1 MGIPRAPLFTA
12 SLLLATGVAVAPVL
26 AATHSAAPD
35 ATALPNPAAIPDDT
49 VLEAAGAR
57 IGLITINSAEIF
69 DLSDP
74 RENRWLYRAA
84 NRWHINTRAGVVR
97 AQLLFRSG
105 EPYLHRLLEES
116 ERKLRQL
123 NFLREPRI
131 RPLAYHDGVVDI
143 LVETHDVWT
152 LQLGPSF
159 GRSGGKNDS
168 SLEFQDHNLL
178 GFGKTLIAGFS
189 RGVDRDST
197 YFEWRD
203 PAVFGG
209 RWIDSLRWAK
219 NSDGRDWRV
228 QFVRPFYALDVHY
241 SAGLTLADGTGEDTR
256 YMLGSE
262 YDRYRHAA
270 RRFDL
275 YAGWSPGL
283 RAGHVLRLS
292 AGWRVERDNF
302 STLYSGAAPLPVT
315 LGPLPAARDLA
326 YPYMRADWLTDQFH
340 TTRNQDLIER
350 TEDLRFGLAA
360 SLQLGLASPAF
371 GADRRA
377 WVYAARA
384 DYGWPLTAR
393 QQLYAG
399 AGVSGRSEQGSA
411 VDRRTSADLAWY
423 WRTSR
428 RTLTHVRI
436 GGDAGHALDLDHYYE
451 LGGDSG
457 LRGYPL
463 RYQMGDARAQL
474 KIEER
479 VFTDWSWWRLFNVGG
494 AAFFDAGRTYGSN
507 PIGVP
512 QLGWLRDVGF
522 GLRLGNDRSALG
534 NVIHVDIATP
544 LNGENLSRLQF
555 LVSTEATL

>member
-1 MGIPRAPLFTA
+1 MGIPCAPLFA
-12 SLLLATGVAVAPVL
+12 VSLLLAAGIAAAPVR
-26 AATHSAAPD
+26 AASA
-35 ATALPNPAAIPDDT
+35 NPAAIPDDT
-49 VLEAAGAR
+49 ALEAAGAR
-57 IGLITINSAEIF
+57 IGLITIHNAEIF
-69 DLSDP
+69 DLDDP
-74 RENRWLYRAA
+74 RENRRLYRVA
-84 NRWHINTRAGVVR
+84 NRWHINTRAGVIR

-131 RPLAYHDGVVDI
+131 RPSAYHDGVVDI

-152 LQLGPSF
+152 LQLGPSY
-159 GRSGGKNDS
+159 GRSGGKNDT

-178 GFGKTLIAGFS
+178 GFGKTLIAGAS
-189 RGVDRDST
+189 HGVDRNST
-197 YFEWRD
+197 YLEWRD

-209 RWIDSLRWAK
+209 RWTDSLRWAN

-228 QFVRPFYALDVHY
+228 QFVRPFYALDVRY
-241 SAGLTLADGTGEDTR
+241 AAGLTLADGTGEDSR

-262 YDRYRHAA
+262 YDRYQHAA
-270 RRFDL
+270 RRFDA
-275 YAGWSPGL
+275 YGGWSPGL
-283 RAGHVLRLS
+283 RAGHALRLS
-292 AGWRVERDNF
+292 AGWRIERDAF
-302 STLYSGAAPLPVT
+302 GALSAGTPPLAVT
-315 LGPLPAARDLA
+315 LGPLPADRDLA
-326 YPYMRADWLTDQFH
+326 YPYVRAEWLTDHFH
-340 TTRNQDLIER
+340 TTRNQDLIAR
-350 TEDLRFGLAA
+350 TEDLAFGLDAT
-360 SLQLGLASPAF
+360 LQLGLSSPAF

-377 WVYAARA
+377 WIYAARA
-384 DYGWPLTAR
+384 SYGWQLSVR

-399 AGVSGRSEQGSA
+399 AGLSGRSEQGGA
-411 VDRRTSADLAWY
+411 VDRRVGADLAWY

-436 GGDAGHALDLDHYYE
+436 AGDTGHALDLDHYYE

-479 VFTDWSWWRLFNVGG
+479 VYTDWSWWRLFNIGA
-494 AAFFDAGRTYGSN
+494 AAFFDAGRTFGSN

-512 QLGWLRDVGF
+512 QLGWLRDVGV

-544 LNGENLSRLQF
+544 LDGENLSRLQF

>member
-1 MGIPRAPLFTA
+1 MTIPRALVYA
-12 SLLLATGVAVAPVL
+12 VSLLLAAG
-26 AATHSAAPD
+26 AAAAD
-35 ATALPNPAAIPDDT
+35 QAALPDGAA
-49 VLEAAGAR
+49 LEAAGAR
-57 IGLITINSAEIF
+57 IGLITISSAEIF

-74 RENRWLYRAA
+74 RENRSLYRVA
-84 NRWHINTRAGVVR
+84 NRWHINTRPGVIR

-105 EPYLHRLLEES
+105 EPYRHRLLAET

-131 RPLAYHDGVVDI
+131 RPVAYHDGVVDI

-159 GRSGGKNDS
+159 GRSGGKNDT

-178 GFGKTLIAGFS
+178 GFGKTLIAGS
-189 RGVDRDST
+189 SQGVDRNST

-209 RWIDSLRWAK
+209 RWIDSLRWAN

-228 QFVRPFYALDVHY
+228 QLVRPFYALDVRFA
-241 SAGLTLADGTGEDTR
+241 AGLTLADGQGEDKR
-256 YMLGSE
+256 YLLGSE
-262 YDRYRHAA
+262 YDRYQHAA
-270 RRFDL
+270 RLFDA

-283 RAGHVLRLS
+283 RNGRVLRLS
-292 AGWRVERDNF
+292 AGWRVERDSF
-302 STLYSGAAPLPVT
+302 AALYAGAPPLPLTLAPLP
-315 LGPLPAARDLA
+315 ADRDLV
-326 YPYMRADWLTDQFH
+326 YPYVRAEWLSDQFH
-340 TTRNQDLIER
+340 TTRNQDLIAR
-350 TEDLRFGLAA
+350 TEDLTFGLAA
-360 SLQLGLASPAF
+360 TLQIGLASPSF

-377 WVYAARA
+377 WVFAARA
-384 DYGWPLTAR
+384 DYGWQLSSR

-399 AGVSGRSEQGSA
+399 AGLSGRSEARGT
-411 VDRRTSADLAWY
+411 VDRRANADLAWY

-436 GGDAGHALDLDHYYE
+436 SGDAGHALDLDHYYQF
-451 LGGDSG
+451 GGDNG

-463 RYQMGDARAQL
+463 RYQLGDARAQL

-479 VFTDWSWWRLFNVGG
+479 VYTDRSLWRLFNIGG

-512 QLGWLRDVGF
+512 QLGWLRDVGI
-522 GLRLGNDRSALG
+522 GLRLGNDRSSLG
-534 NVIHVDIATP
+534 NVIHIDLATP
-544 LNGENLSRLQF
+544 LDGEHLSRLQF

>member
-1 MGIPRAPLFTA
+1 MGISRAPLFA
-12 SLLLATGVAVAPVL
+12 VSLLLAAG
-26 AATHSAAPD
+26 AAAALVPGAPD
-35 ATALPNPAAIPDDT
+35 FATVKDHSVLPDDAA
-49 VLEAAGAR
+49 LEAAGAR
-57 IGLITINSAEIF
+57 IGQITIRSAEIF

-74 RENRWLYRAA
+74 RENRSLYRVA
-84 NRWHINTRAGVVR
+84 NRWHINTRAGVIR

-105 EPYLHRLLEES
+105 EPYRHRLLEET

-131 RPLAYHDGVVDI
+131 RPLGYHDGVVDI

-152 LQLGPSF
+152 LQLGPSY
-159 GRSGGKNDS
+159 GRRGGKNDT

-178 GFGKTLIAGFS
+178 GFGKTLIAGS
-189 RGVDRDST
+189 SQGVDRNST

-209 RWIDSLRWAK
+209 RWIDSLRWAN

-228 QFVRPFYALDVHY
+228 QLARPFYALDVRY
-241 SAGLTLADGTGEDTR
+241 AAGLTLADSKGEDTR
-256 YMLGSE
+256 YLLGSE
-262 YDRYRHAA
+262 YDRYQHSA
-270 RRFDL
+270 RLLDVL
-275 YAGWSPGL
+275 AGWSAGL

-292 AGWRVERDNF
+292 AGWREERDAF
-302 STLYSGAAPLPVT
+302 GALYAGAPPLPVT
-315 LGPLPAARDLA
+315 LAPLPADRDLV
-326 YPYMRADWLTDQFH
+326 YPYVRAEWLTDQFH
-340 TTRNQDLIER
+340 TTRNQDLIAR
-350 TEDLRFGLAA
+350 TEDLTFGLAA
-360 SLQLGLASPAF
+360 TLQLGLASPAF

-377 WVYAARA
+377 WVFAARA
-384 DYGWPLTAR
+384 DYGWELSSR

-399 AGVSGRSEQGSA
+399 AGLSGRSEQRGA

-436 GGDAGHALDLDHYYE
+436 SGDAGHALDLDHYYQ
-451 LGGDSG
+451 LGGDNG

-463 RYQMGDARAQL
+463 RYQLGDARAQL

-479 VFTDWSWWRLFNVGG
+479 VYTDWSLWRLFNIGG

-512 QLGWLRDVGF
+512 QLGWLRDVGI
-522 GLRLGNDRSALG
+522 GLRLGNDRSSLG
-534 NVIHVDIATP
+534 NVIHIDLATP
-544 LNGENLSRLQF
+544 LNGEHLSRLQF

>member
-1 MGIPRAPLFTA
+1 MRKPRALLFA
-12 SLLLATGVAVAPVL
+12 VSVLLAAAAVAP
-26 AATHSAAPD
+26 AFAAAP
-35 ATALPNPAAIPDDT
+35 ATAADVAAPTDHGTIPDDT
-49 VLEAAGAR
+49 ALEAAGAR
-57 IGLITINSAEIF
+57 IGLIAIHSAEIF

-74 RENRWLYRAA
+74 RENRALYRVA

-105 EPYLHRLLEES
+105 EPYQHRLLEES

-131 RPLAYHDGVVDI
+131 RPIAYHDGVVDV

-159 GRSGGKNDS
+159 GRSGGKNDT

-178 GFGKTLIAGFS
+178 GFGKTAIAGSS
-189 RGVDRDST
+189 RGVDRNSA
-197 YFEWRD
+197 YLEWRD
-203 PAVFGG
+203 PAVFGS
-209 RWIDSLRWAK
+209 RWTDSLRWAH
-219 NSDGRDWRV
+219 NTDGRDWRV
-228 QFVRPFYALDVHY
+228 QFVRPFYALDVRY
-241 SAGLTLADGTGEDTR
+241 AAGLTLADGTREDTR
-256 YMLGSE
+256 YLLGSE
-262 YDRYRHAA
+262 YDRYQHAA
-270 RRFDL
+270 RLFDVNG
-275 YAGWSPGL
+275 GWSPGL

-292 AGWRVERDNF
+292 AGWRVERDAF
-302 STLYSGAAPLPVT
+302 APLYAGTPLSPVT
-315 LGPLPAARDLA
+315 LGPLPADRDLV
-326 YPYMRADWLTDQFH
+326 YPYVRADWLTDLFH
-340 TTRNQDLIER
+340 TTRNQDLIAR
-350 TEDLRFGLAA
+350 TEDLTFGLAA

-377 WVYAARA
+377 WTYAAHA
-384 DYGWPLTAR
+384 TYGWQLPGH

-399 AGVSGRSEQGSA
+399 AGVSGRNDTRGA
-411 VDRRTSADLAWY
+411 VDQRASADLAWY

-436 GGDAGHALDLDHYYE
+436 AGDVGHALDLDHYYE
-451 LGGDSG
+451 LGGDNG

-463 RYQMGDARAQL
+463 RYQVGDARVQL

-479 VFTDWSWWRLFNVGG
+479 VYTDWSWWRLFNVGG

-512 QLGWLRDVGF
+512 QLGWLRDVGI

-534 NVIHVDIATP
+534 NVIHIDIATP
-544 LNGENLSRLQF
+544 LDGRNLSRLQF